1 VHFALIALSYLLG
14 ATPTSYW
21 IGKAVHRIDLRE
33 YGSGNLGATN
43 AFRVL
48 GWKSAL
54 PVVLLDVAKGFA
66 PVWILPAVAPG
77 AFGWTLAY
85 GAAAILGHTSSFWVG
100 FRGGKGVATSA
111 GVFLGLAP
119 WAALGGLLVWL
130 ALTLPTGYVSLGS
143 VAAAA
148 LLPLLVAWT
157 PHRGGSE
164 LLWFSAALSAFVI
177 WAHRGNLGRLLRG
190 TENRFGRRRAGT
202 ADPSAPT
209 AAEGP
214 AAAPPSEG
222 SAAPTA
228 AEGPA
233 AAPPPERSAAPT
245 APESPAAHPAPERP
259 AGSGPNP

>member
-1 VHFALIALSYLLG
+1 MHFALIALSYLLG

-148 LLPLLVAWT
+148 VLPLLVAWT

-214 AAAPPSEG
+214 AAAPP
-222 SAAPTA
+222 
-228 AEGPA
+228 
-233 AAPPPERSAAPT
+233 PERSAAPT